1 MEIRRLPEN
10 LINQI
15 AAGEVVE
22 RPASA
27 LKELI
32 ENSIDANATQIDI
45 VLDDGGKSL
54 ISVSDNGIGIE
65 KNHIGLAVER
75 HATSKLPTN
84 NLNKINFLGFRG
96 EALPSIAAVS
106 QLNIQ
111 TKSKN
116 SNDAWALDVAAGNFD
131 EIYPS
136 SRQIGTIISVKNLFY
151 ATPARL
157 KFLKSSNLERSYC
170 HQIVLKQALVNPLIG
185 FRLQADGRELLNI
198 KPENERDTNK
208 SFLNRIR
215 NILGKNFA
223 DEAIKIKNSKA
234 IKNQGF
240 AKINGFIGLP
250 TLNKSNY
257 SQQYLFINGRSIQD
271 RNLSGA
277 IRAAYR
283 DTLPKGR
290 FPVFCLYIEVPPE
303 FIDVNVHPGKTEVRF
318 EDNAIIRSLLVGSI
332 SRELNISFSQTTSEI
347 SKQAVEKFNTYNQIK
362 LKDNF
367 GNNENF
373 FSNNDLEPSIK
384 TIKETDNFE
393 EQQVIDQNDDFPLGV
408 ALAQF
413 SKNYIISR
421 NSEGIV
427 IVDQHAAHER
437 LVLEKMKA
445 ARENKS
451 LEKQILL
458 LPEVINLAPTP
469 LEMILENVE
478 LLSDIGFII
487 EPFGEGMIIVREVPA
502 LIGDADIKQIIIDLG
517 DDLSS
522 TGLPTSYHAKIDLI
536 LGNIACHRSVRSGR
550 SLNENEMN
558 QLLREMERTPNSG
571 QCNHGRPTSISL
583 SLKDIEK
590 LLHCYFQQIYSYEF

>member
-1 MEIRRLPEN
+1 MKIRRLPEN

-32 ENSIDANATQIDI
+32 ENSIDAKATQIDI
-45 VLDDGGKSL
+45 VLDNGGKNL
-54 ISVSDNGIGIE
+54 ISVSDNGIGID
-65 KNHIGLAVER
+65 KDHITLAIER
-75 HATSKLPTN
+75 HATSKLPN
-84 NLNKINFLGFRG
+84 NDLNRIDFLGFRG

-106 QLNIQ
+106 ELTIQ
-111 TKSKN
+111 TKSE
-116 SNDAWALDVAAGNFD
+116 SSTEAWALDVTAGNF
-131 EIYPS
+131 ENIYPS
-136 SRQIGTIISVKNLFY
+136 PRQQGTIISVKNLFY

-157 KFLKSSNLERSYC
+157 KFLKSSNVERSFC
-170 HQIVLKQALVNPLIG
+170 HQIVLKLALVNPVVG
-185 FRLQADGRELLNI
+185 FRLQADGRELINL
-198 KPENERDTNK
+198 K
-208 SFLNRIR
+208 SEHKTDPDDLYLSRIR
-215 NILGKNFA
+215 KVMGSNFA
-223 DEAIKIKNSKA
+223 DEAIKIKNSRP
-234 IKNQGF
+234 IKNKGF

-257 SQQYLFINGRSIQD
+257 SHQFLFINGRSIQD

-277 IRAAYR
+277 IRAAYG

-290 FPVFCLYIEVPPE
+290 FPIFCLYIDVPSE

-318 EDNAIIRSLLVGSI
+318 EDNALIRSLIVGSI
-332 SRELNISFSQTTSEI
+332 SRELNVCYSQTTNEI
-347 SKQAVEKFNTYNQIK
+347 SKEAIQRFNTYNNLETK
-362 LKDNF
+362 PSPTTL
-367 GNNENF
+367 
-373 FSNNDLEPSIK
+373 FSNNIELSVRSINEPYK
-384 TIKETDNFE
+384 TIEQLEKDNSF
-393 EQQVIDQNDDFPLGV
+393 DFPLGV

-421 NSEGIV
+421 NSDGIV

-451 LEKQILL
+451 IEKQILL
-458 LPEVINLAPTP
+458 LPEVINLDPIP
-469 LEMILENVE
+469 LAMILDHIE
-478 LLSDIGFII
+478 LMSEIGFVI
-487 EPFGEGMIIVREVPA
+487 EPFGEGMIVVREIPA
-502 LIGDADIKQIIIDLG
+502 LLGDSDIKQIIVDLG

-522 TGLPTSYHAKIDLI
+522 AGLPSSYLAKVDFI

-550 SLNENEMN
+550 ILNENEMN

-571 QCNHGRPTSISL
+571 QCNHGRPTSIRL

-590 LLHCYFQQIYSYEF
+590 LFNRT

>member
-15 AAGEVVE
+15 AAGEVIE

-32 ENSIDANATQIDI
+32 ENSIDAKATQIDI
-45 VLDDGGKSL
+45 VLNDGGKTL

-65 KNHIGLAVER
+65 KNHIVLAVER

-84 NLNKINFLGFRG
+84 DLNKIEFLGFRG

-111 TKSKN
+111 TKSNK
-116 SNDAWALDVAAGNFD
+116 SEDAWALDVVAGKFND
-131 EIYPS
+131 IYPS
-136 SRQIGTIISVKNLFY
+136 PRQLGTIISVKNLFF

-170 HQIVLKQALVNPLIG
+170 QQIVLKHALVNPKIG
-185 FRLQADGRELLNI
+185 FRLQADGKELLNI
-198 KPENERDTNK
+198 KPESVINSDEY
-208 SFLNRIR
+208 FLNRIR
-215 NILGKNFA
+215 NILGKSFA
-223 DEAIKIKNSKA
+223 DEAIKINNSKTF
-234 IKNQGF
+234 KNQNF
-240 AKINGFIGLP
+240 LKINGFIGLP

-290 FPVFCLYIEVPPE
+290 FPIFCLFINVPPE

-318 EDNAIIRSLLVGSI
+318 EDNAIIRSLIVGSI
-332 SRELNISFSQTTSEI
+332 SRELNIHSSQTSSEL
-347 SKQAVEKFNTYNQIK
+347 SKQAIEKFNTYNEIK
-362 LKDNF
+362 VNDNYEKVQSFFRKNDF
-367 GNNENF
+367 GP
-373 FSNNDLEPSIK
+373 SVKPISKNNDL
-384 TIKETDNFE
+384 
-393 EQQVIDQNDDFPLGV
+393 QDQRLDDQDKDFPLGV

-421 NSEGIV
+421 NSQGIV

-451 LEKQILL
+451 IEKQILL
-458 LPEVINLAPTP
+458 LPEVINLDPTP
-469 LEMILENVE
+469 LEMIIENVD
-478 LLSDIGFII
+478 LLSEIGFEI
-487 EPFGEGMIIVREVPA
+487 EPFGEGMIIVREVPS
-502 LIGDADIKQIIIDLG
+502 LLGDADIKQIIIDLG

-522 TGLPTSYHAKIDLI
+522 SGLPISYIAKIDLI

-550 SLNENEMN
+550 VLNENEMN
-558 QLLREMERTPNSG
+558 QLLREMENTPNSG

-583 SLKDIEK
+583 SLKDIEN
-590 LLHCYFQQIYSYEF
+590 LFNRT

>member
-32 ENSIDANATQIDI
+32 ENSIDAKATQIDI
-45 VLDDGGKSL
+45 ILNDGGKSL

-65 KNHIGLAVER
+65 KNHIVLAVER

-84 NLNKINFLGFRG
+84 DLNKIEFLGFRG

-111 TKSKN
+111 TKSNK
-116 SNDAWALDVAAGNFD
+116 SEDAWALDVVAGKFND
-131 EIYPS
+131 IYPS
-136 SRQIGTIISVKNLFY
+136 PRQLGTIISVKNLFF

-170 HQIVLKQALVNPLIG
+170 QQIVLKQALVNPKIG
-185 FRLQADGRELLNI
+185 FRLQADGKELLNI
-198 KPENERDTNK
+198 KPESVINSDEYV
-208 SFLNRIR
+208 LNRIR
-215 NILGKNFA
+215 NILGKSFA
-223 DEAIKIKNSKA
+223 DEAIKINNSKTF
-234 IKNQGF
+234 KNQNF
-240 AKINGFIGLP
+240 LKINGFIGLP

-290 FPVFCLYIEVPPE
+290 FPIFCLFIDVPPE

-318 EDNAIIRSLLVGSI
+318 EDNAIIRSLIVGSI
-332 SRELNISFSQTTSEI
+332 SRELNIHSSQTSSEL
-347 SKQAVEKFNTYNQIK
+347 SKQAIEKFNTYNEIK
-362 LKDNF
+362 VNDNY
-367 GNNENF
+367 EKVQSF
-373 FSNNDLEPSIK
+373 FSKNDFGPSVKPISKNNDL
-384 TIKETDNFE
+384 
-393 EQQVIDQNDDFPLGV
+393 QDQRLDDQDKDFPLGV

-421 NSEGIV
+421 NSQGIV

-451 LEKQILL
+451 IEKQILL
-458 LPEVINLAPTP
+458 LPEVINLDPTP
-469 LEMILENVE
+469 LEMIIENVD
-478 LLSDIGFII
+478 LLSEIGFEI
-487 EPFGEGMIIVREVPA
+487 EPFGEGMIIVREVPS
-502 LIGDADIKQIIIDLG
+502 LLGDADIKQIIIDLG

-522 TGLPTSYHAKIDLI
+522 SGLPTSYIAKIDLI

-550 SLNENEMN
+550 VLNENEMN
-558 QLLREMERTPNSG
+558 QLLREMENTPNSG

-583 SLKDIEK
+583 SLKDIEN
-590 LLHCYFQQIYSYEF
+590 LFNRT

>member
-1 MEIRRLPEN
+1 MEIRRLPES

-15 AAGEVVE
+15 AAGEVIE

-32 ENSIDANATQIDI
+32 ENSIDAKATQIDI
-45 VLDDGGKSL
+45 VLNDGGKTL

-65 KNHIGLAVER
+65 KNHIVLAVER

-84 NLNKINFLGFRG
+84 DLNKIEFLGFRG

-111 TKSKN
+111 TKSNK
-116 SNDAWALDVAAGNFD
+116 SEDAWALDVVAGKFND
-131 EIYPS
+131 IYPS
-136 SRQIGTIISVKNLFY
+136 PRQLGTIISVKNLFF

-170 HQIVLKQALVNPLIG
+170 QQIVLKQALVNPKIG
-185 FRLQADGRELLNI
+185 FRLQADGKELLNI
-198 KPENERDTNK
+198 KPESVINSDEYV
-208 SFLNRIR
+208 LNRIR
-215 NILGKNFA
+215 NILGKSFA
-223 DEAIKIKNSKA
+223 DEAIKINNSKTF
-234 IKNQGF
+234 KNQNF
-240 AKINGFIGLP
+240 LKINGFIGLP

-290 FPVFCLYIEVPPE
+290 FPIFCLFIDVPPE

-318 EDNAIIRSLLVGSI
+318 EDNAIIRSLIVGSI
-332 SRELNISFSQTTSEI
+332 SRELNIHSSQTSSEL
-347 SKQAVEKFNTYNQIK
+347 SKQAIEKFNTYNEIK
-362 LKDNF
+362 VNDNY
-367 GNNENF
+367 EKVQSF
-373 FSNNDLEPSIK
+373 FSKNDFGPSVKPISKNNDL
-384 TIKETDNFE
+384 
-393 EQQVIDQNDDFPLGV
+393 QDQRLDDQDKDFPLGV

-421 NSEGIV
+421 NSQGIV

-451 LEKQILL
+451 IEKQILL
-458 LPEVINLAPTP
+458 LPEVINLDPTP
-469 LEMILENVE
+469 LEMIIENVD
-478 LLSDIGFII
+478 LLSEIGFEI
-487 EPFGEGMIIVREVPA
+487 EPFGEGMIIVREVPS
-502 LIGDADIKQIIIDLG
+502 LLGDADIKQIIIDLG

-522 TGLPTSYHAKIDLI
+522 SGLPTSYIAKIDLI

-550 SLNENEMN
+550 VLNENEMN
-558 QLLREMERTPNSG
+558 QLLREMENTPNSG

-583 SLKDIEK
+583 SLKDIEN
-590 LLHCYFQQIYSYEF
+590 LFNRT

>member
-45 VLDDGGKSL
+45 ILDDGGKSL

-318 EDNAIIRSLLVGSI
+318 EDNAIIRSLIVGSI

-362 LKDNF
+362 LKDTY

-373 FSNNDLEPSIK
+373 FINNDLEPSIK
-384 TIKETDNFE
+384 PIKETDNFE

-522 TGLPTSYHAKIDLI
+522 TGLPTSYHSKIDLI

-590 LLHCYFQQIYSYEF
+590 LFNRT

>member
-45 VLDDGGKSL
+45 VLDEGGKSL

-65 KNHIGLAVER
+65 KNHIGLAIER

-136 SRQIGTIISVKNLFY
+136 SRQAGTIISVKNLFY

-170 HQIVLKQALVNPLIG
+170 HQIVLKLALVNPLIG

-198 KPENERDTNK
+198 NSEKELDTDTC
-208 SFLNRIR
+208 FLNRIR

-234 IKNQGF
+234 IKNQSF

-318 EDNAIIRSLLVGSI
+318 EDNAIIRSLIVGSI

-347 SKQAVEKFNTYNQIK
+347 SKQAVEKFNTYNEIK
-362 LKDNF
+362 LNKNY
-367 GNNENF
+367 GKNENF
-373 FSNNDLEPSIK
+373 FTNNDLEPSIK
-384 TIKETDNFE
+384 PIKETDNFE

-478 LLSDIGFII
+478 LLSEIGFII

-590 LLHCYFQQIYSYEF
+590 LFNRT

>member
-116 SNDAWALDVAAGNFD
+116 SNDAWALDVSAGNFD

-185 FRLQADGRELLNI
+185 FRLQADGRDLLNI

-590 LLHCYFQQIYSYEF
+590 LFNRT

>member
-240 AKINGFIGLP
+240 AKINGFVGLP

-318 EDNAIIRSLLVGSI
+318 EDNAIIRSLIVGSI

-590 LLHCYFQQIYSYEF
+590 LFNRT

>member
-1 MEIRRLPEN
+1 MKIRRLPEN

-32 ENSIDANATQIDI
+32 ENSIDAKATQIDI
-45 VLDDGGKSL
+45 VLDNGGKNL
-54 ISVSDNGIGIE
+54 ISVSDNGIGID
-65 KNHIGLAVER
+65 KDHITLAIER
-75 HATSKLPTN
+75 HATSKLPN
-84 NLNKINFLGFRG
+84 NDLNRIDFLGFRG

-106 QLNIQ
+106 ELTIQ
-111 TKSKN
+111 TKSE
-116 SNDAWALDVAAGNFD
+116 SSTEAWALDVTAGNF
-131 EIYPS
+131 ENIYPS
-136 SRQIGTIISVKNLFY
+136 PRQQGTIISVKNLFY

-157 KFLKSSNLERSYC
+157 KFLKSSNVERSFC
-170 HQIVLKQALVNPLIG
+170 HQIVLKLALVNPVVG
-185 FRLQADGRELLNI
+185 FRLQADGRELINL
-198 KPENERDTNK
+198 K
-208 SFLNRIR
+208 SEHKTDPDDLYLSRIR
-215 NILGKNFA
+215 KVMGSNFA
-223 DEAIKIKNSKA
+223 DEAIKIKNSRP
-234 IKNQGF
+234 IKNKGF

-257 SQQYLFINGRSIQD
+257 SHQFLFINGRSIQD

-277 IRAAYR
+277 IRAAYG

-290 FPVFCLYIEVPPE
+290 FPIFCLYIDVPSE

-318 EDNAIIRSLLVGSI
+318 EDNALIRSLIVGSI
-332 SRELNISFSQTTSEI
+332 SRELNVCYSQTTNEI
-347 SKQAVEKFNTYNQIK
+347 SKEAIQRFNTYNNLETK
-362 LKDNF
+362 APPTTL
-367 GNNENF
+367 
-373 FSNNDLEPSIK
+373 FSNNIEPSVRSINEPYK
-384 TIKETDNFE
+384 TIEQLEKDNSF
-393 EQQVIDQNDDFPLGV
+393 DFPLGV

-421 NSEGIV
+421 NSDGIV

-451 LEKQILL
+451 IEKQILL
-458 LPEVINLAPTP
+458 LPEVINLDPIP
-469 LEMILENVE
+469 LAMILDHIE
-478 LLSDIGFII
+478 LMSEIGFVI
-487 EPFGEGMIIVREVPA
+487 EPFGEGMIVVREIPA
-502 LIGDADIKQIIIDLG
+502 LLGDSDIKQIIVDLG

-522 TGLPTSYHAKIDLI
+522 AGLPASYLAKVDLI

-550 SLNENEMN
+550 ILNENEMN

-571 QCNHGRPTSISL
+571 QCNHGRPTSIRL

-590 LLHCYFQQIYSYEF
+590 LFNRT

>member
-45 VLDDGGKSL
+45 VLNDGGKSL

-65 KNHIGLAVER
+65 KNHIILAVER

-84 NLNKINFLGFRG
+84 DLNKIEFLGFRG

-111 TKSKN
+111 TKSNK
-116 SNDAWALDVAAGNFD
+116 SEEAWALDVVAGKFD
-131 EIYPS
+131 DIYPS
-136 SRQIGTIISVKNLFY
+136 PRQLGTIISVKNLFF

-170 HQIVLKQALVNPLIG
+170 HQIVLKQALVNPKIG
-185 FRLQADGRELLNI
+185 FRLQADGKELLNI
-198 KPENERDTNK
+198 KPESEIGSDEY
-208 SFLNRIR
+208 FLNRIR
-215 NILGKNFA
+215 NILGKSFA
-223 DEAIKIKNSKA
+223 DEAIKINNSKTL
-234 IKNQGF
+234 KNQDF
-240 AKINGFIGLP
+240 LKINGFIGLP

-290 FPVFCLYIEVPPE
+290 FPIFCLYIDVPPE

-318 EDNAIIRSLLVGSI
+318 QDNAIIRSLIVGSI
-332 SRELNISFSQTTSEI
+332 SRELNIHSSQTSSEL
-347 SKQAVEKFNTYNQIK
+347 SKQAIEKFHTYNEIK
-362 LKDNF
+362 VNDNY
-367 GNNENF
+367 EKVESF
-373 FSNNDLEPSIK
+373 FSKNDFVPSVKPVNENNDL
-384 TIKETDNFE
+384 
-393 EQQVIDQNDDFPLGV
+393 QDQRLDHQDEDFPLGV

-421 NSEGIV
+421 NSQGIV

-451 LEKQILL
+451 VEKQILL
-458 LPEVINLAPTP
+458 LPEVINLDPTP
-469 LEMILENVE
+469 LAIIIENVE
-478 LLSDIGFII
+478 LLSEIGFDI
-487 EPFGEGMIIVREVPA
+487 EPFGEGMIIVREVPS
-502 LIGDADIKQIIIDLG
+502 LLGDADIKQIIIDLG

-522 TGLPTSYHAKIDLI
+522 SGMPTSYIAKIDLI

-550 SLNENEMN
+550 VLNENEMN
-558 QLLREMERTPNSG
+558 QLLREMENTPNSG

-590 LLHCYFQQIYSYEF
+590 LFNRT

>member
-1 MEIRRLPEN
+1 MKIRRLPEN

-32 ENSIDANATQIDI
+32 ENSIDAKATQIDI
-45 VLDDGGKSL
+45 VLDNGGKNL
-54 ISVSDNGIGIE
+54 ISVSDNGIGID
-65 KNHIGLAVER
+65 KDHITLAIER
-75 HATSKLPTN
+75 HATSKLPN
-84 NLNKINFLGFRG
+84 NDLNRIDFLGFRG

-106 QLNIQ
+106 ELTIQ
-111 TKSKN
+111 TKSE
-116 SNDAWALDVAAGNFD
+116 SSTEAWALDVTAGNF
-131 EIYPS
+131 ENIYPS
-136 SRQIGTIISVKNLFY
+136 PRQQGTIISVKNLFY

-157 KFLKSSNLERSYC
+157 KFLKSSNVERSFC
-170 HQIVLKQALVNPLIG
+170 QQIVLKLALVNPVVG
-185 FRLQADGRELLNI
+185 FRLQADGRELINL
-198 KPENERDTNK
+198 K
-208 SFLNRIR
+208 SEHKTDPDDLYLSRIR
-215 NILGKNFA
+215 KVMGSNFA
-223 DEAIKIKNSKA
+223 DEAIKIKNSRP
-234 IKNQGF
+234 IKNKGF

-257 SQQYLFINGRSIQD
+257 SHQFLFINGRSIQD

-277 IRAAYR
+277 IRAAYG

-290 FPVFCLYIEVPPE
+290 FPIFCLYIDVPSE

-318 EDNAIIRSLLVGSI
+318 EDNALIRSLIVGSI
-332 SRELNISFSQTTSEI
+332 SRELKVSYSQTTNEI
-347 SKQAVEKFNTYNQIK
+347 SKEAIQRFNTYNNLETK
-362 LKDNF
+362 PSPTTL
-367 GNNENF
+367 
-373 FSNNDLEPSIK
+373 FSNNIEPSVRSINEPYK
-384 TIKETDNFE
+384 TIEQLEKDNSF
-393 EQQVIDQNDDFPLGV
+393 DFPLGV

-421 NSEGIV
+421 NSDGIV

-451 LEKQILL
+451 IEKQILL
-458 LPEVINLAPTP
+458 LPEVINLDPIP
-469 LEMILENVE
+469 LAMILDHIE
-478 LLSDIGFII
+478 LMSEIGFVI
-487 EPFGEGMIIVREVPA
+487 EPFGEGMIVVREIPA
-502 LIGDADIKQIIIDLG
+502 LLGDSDIKQIIVDLG

-522 TGLPTSYHAKIDLI
+522 AGLPASYLAKVDLI

-550 SLNENEMN
+550 ILNENEMN

-571 QCNHGRPTSISL
+571 QCNHGRPTSIRL

-590 LLHCYFQQIYSYEF
+590 LFNRT

>member
-45 VLDDGGKSL
+45 VLNDGGKSL

-65 KNHIGLAVER
+65 KNHIILAVER

-84 NLNKINFLGFRG
+84 DLNKIEFLGFRG

-111 TKSKN
+111 TKSNK
-116 SNDAWALDVAAGNFD
+116 SEDAWALDVVAGKFD
-131 EIYPS
+131 DIYPS
-136 SRQIGTIISVKNLFY
+136 PRQLGTIISVKNLFF

-170 HQIVLKQALVNPLIG
+170 HQIVLKQALVNPKIG
-185 FRLQADGRELLNI
+185 FRLQADGKELLNI
-198 KPENERDTNK
+198 KPESDIGSDK
-208 SFLNRIR
+208 YFLNRIR
-215 NILGKNFA
+215 NILGKGFA
-223 DEAIKIKNSKA
+223 DEAIEINNSKTF
-234 IKNQGF
+234 KKKGF
-240 AKINGFIGLP
+240 LKINGFIGLP

-290 FPVFCLYIEVPPE
+290 FPIFCLYIDVPPE

-318 EDNAIIRSLLVGSI
+318 EDNAIIRSLIVGSI
-332 SRELNISFSQTTSEI
+332 SRELNIHSSQTSSEL
-347 SKQAVEKFNTYNQIK
+347 SKQAIEKFNTYNEIK
-362 LKDNF
+362 V
-367 GNNENF
+367 NENYEKIESF
-373 FSNNDLEPSIK
+373 FSKNDFVPSVKPVNKNNDL
-384 TIKETDNFE
+384 
-393 EQQVIDQNDDFPLGV
+393 QDQRLDHQDEDFPLGV

-421 NSEGIV
+421 NSQGIV

-451 LEKQILL
+451 IEKQILL
-458 LPEVINLAPTP
+458 LPEVINLDPTP
-469 LEMILENVE
+469 LEIILENVE
-478 LLSDIGFII
+478 LLSEIGFDI
-487 EPFGEGMIIVREVPA
+487 EPFGEGMIIVREVPS
-502 LIGDADIKQIIIDLG
+502 LLGDADIKQIIIDLG

-522 TGLPTSYHAKIDLI
+522 SGMPTSYIAKIDLI

-550 SLNENEMN
+550 VLNENEMN
-558 QLLREMERTPNSG
+558 QLLREMENTPNSG

-590 LLHCYFQQIYSYEF
+590 LFNRT

>member
-22 RPASA
+22 RPASG

-362 LKDNF
+362 LRDNY

-393 EQQVIDQNDDFPLGV
+393 EQRVIDQNDDFPLGV

-590 LLHCYFQQIYSYEF
+590 LFNRT

>member
-116 SNDAWALDVAAGNFD
+116 SNDAWALDVSAGNFD

-185 FRLQADGRELLNI
+185 FRLQADGCELLNI
-198 KPENERDTNK
+198 KPENERDTDK

-240 AKINGFIGLP
+240 AKINGFVGLP

-318 EDNAIIRSLLVGSI
+318 EDNAIIRSLIVGSI

-362 LKDNF
+362 LKDNY

-522 TGLPTSYHAKIDLI
+522 TGLPTSYLAKVDLI

-590 LLHCYFQQIYSYEF
+590 LFNRT

>member
-1 MEIRRLPEN
+1 MKIRRLPEN

-32 ENSIDANATQIDI
+32 ENSIDAKATQIDI
-45 VLDDGGKSL
+45 VLDNGGKNL
-54 ISVSDNGIGIE
+54 ISVSDNGIGID
-65 KNHIGLAVER
+65 KDHITLAIER
-75 HATSKLPTN
+75 HATSKLPN
-84 NLNKINFLGFRG
+84 NDLNRIDFLGFRG

-106 QLNIQ
+106 ELTIQ
-111 TKSKN
+111 TKSE
-116 SNDAWALDVAAGNFD
+116 SSTEAWALDVTAGNF
-131 EIYPS
+131 ENIYPS
-136 SRQIGTIISVKNLFY
+136 PRQQGTIISVKNLFY

-157 KFLKSSNLERSYC
+157 KFLKSSNVERSFC
-170 HQIVLKQALVNPLIG
+170 HQIVLKLALVNPVVG
-185 FRLQADGRELLNI
+185 FRLQADGRELINL
-198 KPENERDTNK
+198 K
-208 SFLNRIR
+208 SEHKTDPDDLYLSRIR
-215 NILGKNFA
+215 KVMGSNFA
-223 DEAIKIKNSKA
+223 DEAIKIKNSRP
-234 IKNQGF
+234 IKNKGF

-257 SQQYLFINGRSIQD
+257 SHQFLFINGRSIQD

-277 IRAAYR
+277 IRAAYG

-290 FPVFCLYIEVPPE
+290 FPIFCLYIDVPSE

-318 EDNAIIRSLLVGSI
+318 EDNALIRSLIVGSI
-332 SRELNISFSQTTSEI
+332 SKELNVSYSQTTNEI
-347 SKQAVEKFNTYNQIK
+347 SKEAIQRFNTYNNLETK
-362 LKDNF
+362 PSPTTL
-367 GNNENF
+367 
-373 FSNNDLEPSIK
+373 FSNNIEPSVRSINEPYK
-384 TIKETDNFE
+384 TIEKLEKDNSF
-393 EQQVIDQNDDFPLGV
+393 DFPLGV

-421 NSEGIV
+421 NSDGIV

-451 LEKQILL
+451 IEKQILL
-458 LPEVINLAPTP
+458 LPEVINLDPIP
-469 LEMILENVE
+469 LAMILDHIE
-478 LLSDIGFII
+478 LMSEIGFVI
-487 EPFGEGMIIVREVPA
+487 EPFGEGMIVVREIPA
-502 LIGDADIKQIIIDLG
+502 LLGDSDIKQIIVDLG

-522 TGLPTSYHAKIDLI
+522 AGLPSSYLAKVDLI

-550 SLNENEMN
+550 ILDENEMN

-571 QCNHGRPTSISL
+571 QCNHGRPTSIRL

-590 LLHCYFQQIYSYEF
+590 LFNRT

>member
-1 MEIRRLPEN
+1 MKIRRLPEN

-32 ENSIDANATQIDI
+32 ENSIDAKATQIDI
-45 VLDDGGKSL
+45 VLDNGGKNL
-54 ISVSDNGIGIE
+54 ISVSDNGIGID
-65 KNHIGLAVER
+65 KDHITLAIER
-75 HATSKLPTN
+75 HATSKLPN
-84 NLNKINFLGFRG
+84 NDLNRIDFLGFRG

-106 QLNIQ
+106 ELTIQ
-111 TKSKN
+111 TKSE
-116 SNDAWALDVAAGNFD
+116 SSTEAWALDVTAGNF
-131 EIYPS
+131 ENIYPS
-136 SRQIGTIISVKNLFY
+136 PRQQGTIISVKNLFY

-157 KFLKSSNLERSYC
+157 KFLKSSNVERSFC
-170 HQIVLKQALVNPLIG
+170 HQIVLKLALVNPVVG
-185 FRLQADGRELLNI
+185 FRLQADGRELINL
-198 KPENERDTNK
+198 K
-208 SFLNRIR
+208 SEHKTDPDDLYLSRIR
-215 NILGKNFA
+215 KVMGSNFA
-223 DEAIKIKNSKA
+223 DEAIKIKNSRP
-234 IKNQGF
+234 IKNKGF

-257 SQQYLFINGRSIQD
+257 SHQFLFINGRSIQD

-277 IRAAYR
+277 IRAAYG

-290 FPVFCLYIEVPPE
+290 FPIFCLYIDVPSE

-318 EDNAIIRSLLVGSI
+318 EDNALIRSLIVGSI
-332 SRELNISFSQTTSEI
+332 SRELNVSYSQTTNEI
-347 SKQAVEKFNTYNQIK
+347 SKEAIQRFNTYNNLETK
-362 LKDNF
+362 TPPTTL
-367 GNNENF
+367 
-373 FSNNDLEPSIK
+373 FSNNIEPSVRSINEPYK
-384 TIKETDNFE
+384 TIEQLEKDNSF
-393 EQQVIDQNDDFPLGV
+393 DFPLGV

-421 NSEGIV
+421 NSDGIV

-451 LEKQILL
+451 IEKQILL
-458 LPEVINLAPTP
+458 LPEVINLDPIP
-469 LEMILENVE
+469 LAMILDHIE
-478 LLSDIGFII
+478 LMSEIGFVI
-487 EPFGEGMIIVREVPA
+487 EPFGEGMIVVREIPA
-502 LIGDADIKQIIIDLG
+502 LLGDSDIKQIIVDLG

-522 TGLPTSYHAKIDLI
+522 AGLPSSYLAKVDLI

-550 SLNENEMN
+550 ILNENEMN

-571 QCNHGRPTSISL
+571 QCNHGRPTSIRL

-590 LLHCYFQQIYSYEF
+590 LFNRT

>member
-240 AKINGFIGLP
+240 AKIMGFIGLP
-250 TLNKSNY
+250 TFNKSNY

-362 LKDNF
+362 LKDNY

-590 LLHCYFQQIYSYEF
+590 LFNRT

>member
-1 MEIRRLPEN
+1 MKIRRLPEN

-32 ENSIDANATQIDI
+32 ENSIDAKATQIDI
-45 VLDDGGKSL
+45 VLDNGGKNL
-54 ISVSDNGIGIE
+54 ISVSDNGIGID
-65 KNHIGLAVER
+65 KDHITLAIER
-75 HATSKLPTN
+75 HATSKLPN
-84 NLNKINFLGFRG
+84 NDLNRIDFLGFRG

-106 QLNIQ
+106 ELTIQ
-111 TKSKN
+111 TKSE
-116 SNDAWALDVAAGNFD
+116 SSTEAWALDVTAGNF
-131 EIYPS
+131 ENIYPS
-136 SRQIGTIISVKNLFY
+136 PRQQGTIISVKNLFY

-157 KFLKSSNLERSYC
+157 KFLKSSNVERSFC
-170 HQIVLKQALVNPLIG
+170 HQIVLKLALVNPVVG
-185 FRLQADGRELLNI
+185 FRLQADGRELINL
-198 KPENERDTNK
+198 K
-208 SFLNRIR
+208 SEHKTDPDDLYLSRIR
-215 NILGKNFA
+215 KVMGSNFA
-223 DEAIKIKNSKA
+223 DEAIKIENSRP
-234 IKNQGF
+234 IKNKGF

-257 SQQYLFINGRSIQD
+257 SHQFLFINGRSIQD

-277 IRAAYR
+277 IRAAYG

-290 FPVFCLYIEVPPE
+290 FPIFCLYIDVPSE

-318 EDNAIIRSLLVGSI
+318 EDNALIRSLIVGSI
-332 SRELNISFSQTTSEI
+332 SRELNVSYSQTTNEI
-347 SKQAVEKFNTYNQIK
+347 SKEAIQRFNTYNNLETKPPPIT
-362 LKDNF
+362 L
-367 GNNENF
+367 
-373 FSNNDLEPSIK
+373 FSNNIEPSVRSINEPYK
-384 TIKETDNFE
+384 TIEQLEKDNSF
-393 EQQVIDQNDDFPLGV
+393 DFPLGV

-421 NSEGIV
+421 NSDGIV

-451 LEKQILL
+451 IEKQILL
-458 LPEVINLAPTP
+458 LPEVINLDPIP
-469 LEMILENVE
+469 LAMILDHIE
-478 LLSDIGFII
+478 LMSEIGFVI
-487 EPFGEGMIIVREVPA
+487 EPFGEGMIVVREIPA
-502 LIGDADIKQIIIDLG
+502 LLGDSDIKQIIVDLG

-522 TGLPTSYHAKIDLI
+522 AGLPSSYLAKVDLI

-550 SLNENEMN
+550 ILNENEMN

-571 QCNHGRPTSISL
+571 QCNHGRPTSIRL

-590 LLHCYFQQIYSYEF
+590 LFNRT

>member
-15 AAGEVVE
+15 AAGEVIE

-32 ENSIDANATQIDI
+32 ENSIDAKATQIDI
-45 VLDDGGKSL
+45 VLNDGGKSL

-65 KNHIGLAVER
+65 KNHIALAVER

-84 NLNKINFLGFRG
+84 DLNKIEFLGFRG

-111 TKSKN
+111 TKSNK
-116 SNDAWALDVAAGNFD
+116 SEDAWALDVVAGKFND
-131 EIYPS
+131 IYPS
-136 SRQIGTIISVKNLFY
+136 PRQLGTIISVKNLFF

-170 HQIVLKQALVNPLIG
+170 QQIVLKQALVNPKIG
-185 FRLQADGRELLNI
+185 FRLQADGKELLNI
-198 KPENERDTNK
+198 KPESVINSDEYV
-208 SFLNRIR
+208 LNRIR
-215 NILGKNFA
+215 NILGKSFA
-223 DEAIKIKNSKA
+223 DEAIKINNSKTF
-234 IKNQGF
+234 KNQNF
-240 AKINGFIGLP
+240 LKINGFIGLP
-250 TLNKSNY
+250 TLNKANY

-290 FPVFCLYIEVPPE
+290 FPIFCLFIDVPPE

-318 EDNAIIRSLLVGSI
+318 EDNAIIRSLIVGSI
-332 SRELNISFSQTTSEI
+332 SRELNIHSSQTSSEL
-347 SKQAVEKFNTYNQIK
+347 SKQAIEKFNTYNEIK
-362 LKDNF
+362 VNDNYEKVQSFFRKNDF
-367 GNNENF
+367 GP
-373 FSNNDLEPSIK
+373 SVKPISKNNDL
-384 TIKETDNFE
+384 
-393 EQQVIDQNDDFPLGV
+393 QDQRLDDQDKDFPLGV

-421 NSEGIV
+421 NSQGIV

-451 LEKQILL
+451 IEKQILL
-458 LPEVINLAPTP
+458 LPEVINLDPTP
-469 LEMILENVE
+469 LEMIIENVD
-478 LLSDIGFII
+478 LLSEIGFEI
-487 EPFGEGMIIVREVPA
+487 EPFGEGIIIVREVPS
-502 LIGDADIKQIIIDLG
+502 LLGDADIKQIIIDLG

-522 TGLPTSYHAKIDLI
+522 SGLPISYIAKIDLI

-550 SLNENEMN
+550 VLNENEMN
-558 QLLREMERTPNSG
+558 QLLREMENTPNSG

-583 SLKDIEK
+583 SLKDIEN
-590 LLHCYFQQIYSYEF
+590 LFNRT

>member
-45 VLDDGGKSL
+45 ILNDGGKSL

-65 KNHIGLAVER
+65 KNHIVLAVER

-84 NLNKINFLGFRG
+84 DLNKIEFLGFRG

-111 TKSKN
+111 TKSNK
-116 SNDAWALDVAAGNFD
+116 SEDAWALDVVAGKFD
-131 EIYPS
+131 DIYPS
-136 SRQIGTIISVKNLFY
+136 SRQLGTIISVKNLFF

-170 HQIVLKQALVNPLIG
+170 HKIVLKQALVNPKIG
-185 FRLQADGRELLNI
+185 FRLQADGKELLNI
-198 KPENERDTNK
+198 KPESEID
-208 SFLNRIR
+208 SDEYFLNRIR
-215 NILGKNFA
+215 NILGKSFA
-223 DEAIKIKNSKA
+223 DEAIEINNFKTF
-234 IKNQGF
+234 KNQDF
-240 AKINGFIGLP
+240 LKINGFIGLP
-250 TLNKSNY
+250 TSNKSNY

-290 FPVFCLYIEVPPE
+290 FPIFCLYIDVPPE

-318 EDNAIIRSLLVGSI
+318 EDNAIIRSLIVGSI
-332 SRELNISFSQTTSEI
+332 SRELNIHSSQTSSEL
-347 SKQAVEKFNTYNQIK
+347 SKQAIEKFNTYNEIK
-362 LKDNF
+362 VNDNY
-367 GNNENF
+367 EKVQSF
-373 FSNNDLEPSIK
+373 FSKNDFGPSVKPISKNNDL
-384 TIKETDNFE
+384 
-393 EQQVIDQNDDFPLGV
+393 QDQRLDDQDKDFPLGV

-421 NSEGIV
+421 NSQGIV

-451 LEKQILL
+451 IEKQILL
-458 LPEVINLAPTP
+458 LPEVINLDPTP
-469 LEMILENVE
+469 LEMIIENVD
-478 LLSDIGFII
+478 LLSEIGFEI
-487 EPFGEGMIIVREVPA
+487 EPFGEGMIIVREVPS
-502 LIGDADIKQIIIDLG
+502 LLGDADIRQIIIDLG

-522 TGLPTSYHAKIDLI
+522 SGLPTSYIAKIDLI

-550 SLNENEMN
+550 VLNENEMN
-558 QLLREMERTPNSG
+558 QLLREMENTPNSG

-583 SLKDIEK
+583 SLKDIEN
-590 LLHCYFQQIYSYEF
+590 LFNRT

>member
-290 FPVFCLYIEVPPE
+290 FPVFCLYIEVPSE

-318 EDNAIIRSLLVGSI
+318 EDNAIIRSLIVGSI

-362 LKDNF
+362 LKDNY

-590 LLHCYFQQIYSYEF
+590 LFNRT